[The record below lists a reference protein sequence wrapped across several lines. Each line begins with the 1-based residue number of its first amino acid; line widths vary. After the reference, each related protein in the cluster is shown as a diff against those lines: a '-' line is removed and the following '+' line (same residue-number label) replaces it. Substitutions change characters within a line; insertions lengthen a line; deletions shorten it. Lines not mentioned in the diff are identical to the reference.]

1 MSEPSN
7 NINIL
12 ACANYHWGGKS
23 NYIKTNGKFIATIHI
38 KTISNLY
45 FIVCIE
51 RYFPGVVPVLSLKR

>member
-1 MSEPSN
+1 MQF
-7 NINIL
+7 IL
-12 ACANYHWGGKS
+12 GGKS

>member
-1 MSEPSN
+1 MSESSN

-12 ACANYHWGGKS
+12 ACANYLWG

-45 FIVCIE
+45 FVVCIE